1 MTAKSE
7 TRFKFFVYTTIV
19 LTYLVIL
26 AGAVVR
32 TTQSGMGCPDWPKC
46 FGQWIPPT
54 DVSELPANYQEI
66 YAHRGYA
73 DTAFNA
79 YHTWVEYVNRL
90 FGVLLGI
97 SVFISLV
104 LSFRYLKSRALVF
117 WLTLSSF
124 ILIGF
129 QGWLGSLV
137 VSSNLAPTKITVHML
152 VALIIL
158 AVLIYL
164 YHLISKN
171 SERIKVSSQLQNWF
185 YVALLFTA
193 LQVMLGTQVR
203 QEVDEIAKQF
213 NFANRNEWVYQLS
226 ALFKFHRSFSILLL
240 LLNAYLIKELL
251 KAVNSESTNRELV
264 YLTAGTI
271 ALEILAGVLLS
282 YFSFPAAVQPLHLL
296 LASLLFGWQLRLALL
311 LQKQ

>member
-1 MTAKSE
+1 MTAKAE

-104 LSFRYLKSRALVF
+104 LSFRYLKSRAMVF

-171 SERIKVSSQLQNWF
+171 TERIKVNSKLQNWF

-213 NFANRNEWVYQLS
+213 NFANRNEWVNQLS
-226 ALFKFHRSFSILLL
+226 ALFKFHRSFSIMLL

-251 KAVNSESTNRELV
+251 KAISKQGENRELI

-271 ALEILAGVLLS
+271 ALEILAGILLS

-311 LQKQ
+311 LQKK

>member
-46 FGQWIPPT
+46 FGQWIPPI
-54 DVSELPANYQEI
+54 DVRELPANYQEI

-152 VALIIL
+152 VALLIL

-171 SERIKVSSQLQNWF
+171 DERIKVSSQLQNWF

-213 NFANRNEWVYQLS
+213 NFANRNEWVNQLS
-226 ALFKFHRSFSILLL
+226 VLFKFHRSFSILLL

>member
-1 MTAKSE
+1 M
-7 TRFKFFVYTTIV
+7 
-19 LTYLVIL
+19 
-26 AGAVVR
+26 
-32 TTQSGMGCPDWPKC
+32 
-46 FGQWIPPT
+46 
-54 DVSELPANYQEI
+54 
-66 YAHRGYA
+66 
-73 DTAFNA
+73 
-79 YHTWVEYVNRL
+79 
-90 FGVLLGI
+90 
-97 SVFISLV
+97 
-104 LSFRYLKSRALVF
+104 VF

-158 AVLIYL
+158 AELIYL

-171 SERIKVSSQLQNWF
+171 TERIKVNSKLQNWF

-213 NFANRNEWVYQLS
+213 NFANRNEWVNQLS
-226 ALFKFHRSFSILLL
+226 ALFKFHRSFSIMLL

-251 KAVNSESTNRELV
+251 KAISKQGENRELI

-271 ALEILAGVLLS
+271 ALEILAGILLS

-311 LQKQ
+311 LQKK